1 MACLNDNIS
10 SCREHVVSVKSPIN
24 EFKVIGKQST
34 DDMLKWVLSGS
45 TLSPYGQEWSKAKLY
60 KKKRRKE
67 RNFILH
73 SMTPQYF
80 NSFIGFGNM
89 LLLCAVWPWTSYS
102 YSEP

>member
-45 TLSPYGQEWSKAKLY
+45 TLSPYGQEWSQAKLY
-60 KKKRRKE
+60 KKKKE
-67 RNFILH
+67 RKKFHSSFHDSSVFQLIHRLWKHASTLCCVALDKLFIL
-73 SMTPQYF
+73 
-80 NSFIGFGNM
+80 
-89 LLLCAVWPWTSYS
+89 
-102 YSEP
+102 